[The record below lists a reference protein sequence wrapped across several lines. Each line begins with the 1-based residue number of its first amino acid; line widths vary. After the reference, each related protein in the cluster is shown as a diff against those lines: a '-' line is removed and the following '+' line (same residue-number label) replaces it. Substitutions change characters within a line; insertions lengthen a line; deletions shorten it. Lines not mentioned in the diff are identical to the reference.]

1 MYTEEKK
8 STYYLESAPIPKAIK
23 HMAIPM
29 ILAMVINTI
38 YNIID
43 TYFIGLLNNTSMLA
57 AVTLA
62 LPFTTI
68 LMAIGDI
75 FGTGGG
81 TYISRLLGEKNISE
95 LKRVSVV
102 NLYSSFMAGILF
114 IIICIPFVPSIL
126 WLLGASGETLEH
138 TKDFILVFLIG
149 SPFVIANFTLG
160 QTVRAEG
167 AAKESMIGMI
177 ISVIVNVV
185 LDPIFIFLLDMDV
198 MGAAI
203 ATVISNIVS
212 VAYYMYFLNEK
223 SDIQSINI
231 KYFKPSKEI
240 YTNIFKIGIS
250 AFLLAFFLIISSLLF
265 NNYAMRYGDYVV
277 AAFGIAQRII
287 QLSEF
292 IGMGLFIGVVPLIAF
307 AYAAKDYD
315 RLKNVIK
322 TTSVYLIGI
331 TVGIGLI
338 LFFFREYVISLFSID
353 SNVIETGENVLIAML
368 ISSLFAAC
376 SGLITSIFQALGEGK
391 QSTIMSVAR
400 GILLI
405 PILLIANNL
414 FQLSGV
420 IWSLPLCEIIA
431 FIIGIILVTTFFYK
445 TKNEKNR
452 KFNET
457 IKYYEI

>member
-1 MYTEEKK
+1 MFNILITMNTAEKK
-8 STYYLESAPIPKAIK
+8 STYYLESAPVPKAIR

-114 IIICIPFVPSIL
+114 IIICIPFMPSIL

-149 SPFVIANFTLG
+149 SPFVIANFILG

-177 ISVIVNVV
+177 ISVIVNII
-185 LDPIFIFLLDMDV
+185 LDPIFIFLLNMDV

-240 YTNIFKIGIS
+240 YTNIFKVGIS

-265 NNYAMRYGDYVV
+265 NNYAMKYGDYVV
-277 AAFGIAQRII
+277 AAFGIAQRVV

-292 IGMGLFIGVVPLIAF
+292 IGMGLFMGVVPLIAF
-307 AYAAKDYD
+307 TYAAKDYD
-315 RLKNVIK
+315 RLRDVIK
-322 TTSVYLIGI
+322 TTSVYLIRI

-353 SNVIETGENVLIAML
+353 PNVIETGENVLIAML

-376 SGLITSIFQALGEGK
+376 SGLITSIFQALGEGG

-420 IWSLPLCEIIA
+420 ILSLPLSEIIA
-431 FIIGIILVTTFFYK
+431 FIIGIILVTTFFFK
-445 TKNEKNR
+445 TKNNK
-452 KFNET
+452 K
-457 IKYYEI
+457 IKI